1 MFECGGQNWSVSMLT
16 WTLFTVIFFLGG
28 GGGGGNSKQW
38 SQRSGLLT
46 DFHCNHMML
55 QEVNEYCTISQ

>member
-28 GGGGGNSKQW
+28 GGGGGGATANNGV
-38 SQRSGLLT
+38 RDL
-46 DFHCNHMML
+46 DFSL
-55 QEVNEYCTISQ
+55 IFTAIT